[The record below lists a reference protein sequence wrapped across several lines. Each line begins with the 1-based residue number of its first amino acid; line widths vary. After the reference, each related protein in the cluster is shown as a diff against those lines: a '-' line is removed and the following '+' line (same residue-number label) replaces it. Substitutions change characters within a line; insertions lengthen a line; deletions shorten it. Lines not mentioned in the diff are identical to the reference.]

1 MTTARRFVSITTAA
15 LGVLII
21 LTGCTGP
28 NTVTT
33 STVSPTQV
41 PTPTASPVD
50 SPKSRDEAWLEAT
63 RTVADFVDVQF
74 AIQADTGANPER
86 IEPYAT
92 GSALKNVKD
101 VAAGLAEKHITTTGH
116 PKWSPNASASTFGDL
131 IPPGGATIPN
141 GIVYVRGC
149 FDVSDQVPTYTDG
162 SPAPVSSQRI
172 YPVQFNVIYL
182 PTDRTWKVDSLQNI
196 ADQQGAPTC

>member
-1 MTTARRFVSITTAA
+1 MTTPRRFVPITAA
-15 LGVLII
+15 VLGVLTI
-21 LTGCTGP
+21 LTGCTSP
-28 NTVTT
+28 NTITQTT
-33 STVSPTQV
+33 ASPTQS
-41 PTPTASPVD
+41 PAPTASLTA
-50 SPKSRDEAWLEAT
+50 PKSRDEAWLEAT
-63 RTVADFVDVQF
+63 RTIVDFVDVQY

-92 GSALKNVKD
+92 GSALKHVKD

-131 IPPGGATIPN
+131 NPQGGATIPN

-149 FDVSDQVPTYTDG
+149 FDVSDQVPTYAGG

-172 YPVQFNVIYL
+172 YPVQFNVLYL
-182 PTDRTWKVDSLQNI
+182 STDRTWKVDSLQNI
-196 ADQQGAPTC
+196 VGEQGAPAC